1 LGQGTGQGGGE
12 PQPPDVS
19 INLNDQASA
28 GSVIGVNNGHVHV
41 QAPSRWPV
49 AVVLTPTGAAP
60 PGEAPLE
67 GRWRAGEEGW
77 LGDRRYLLLGDKAAL
92 IAEARDPRG
101 TQALRQALARQ
112 TDPEP
117 AHGEILVW
125 LRQGGGELIRERDLL
140 VRTQAADAPNAAA
153 VPAAHSTRRRHS
165 ARPPAGFPRV
175 AYYHA
180 GPGTGTVTLAL
191 SWPSERDGLP
201 AETLGVRFPPG
212 SLDEWRVSLLLAGL
226 RGLAASLERLH
237 RLRATHRNLSP
248 ESIVVAGT
256 RQFALRDLGL
266 AAVPFRPGEGPP
278 GYQAP
283 EQAFGARPGQHGPEI
298 DVYQLAAIAY
308 HLVTGSTPG
317 KNPPPARHPGLAE
330 AVSGTISAA
339 LAVRP
344 ADRPGLRDLR
354 LAFNA
359 PRPTHQADT

>member
-1 LGQGTGQGGGE
+1 MGEGTRRGGE
-12 PQPPDVS
+12 KSQPADVS
-19 INLNDQASA
+19 INLGDQASA
-28 GSVIGVNNGHVHV
+28 ASVIGVNNGHVHV
-41 QAPSRWPV
+41 QAQSARPV
-49 AVVLTPTGAAP
+49 AVVLAPASAAP
-60 PGEAPLE
+60 PGEVPLE
-67 GRWRAGEEGW
+67 GRWRAREEGW
-77 LGDRRYLLLGDKAAL
+77 VGDRRYLLLGDKAGL
-92 IAEARDPRG
+92 ITEDRDPRG
-101 TQALRQALARQ
+101 TQAQRQAVARQ

-117 AHGEILVW
+117 TPGDAVVW
-125 LRQGGGELIRERDLL
+125 LRQGGGDLTRERDLL
-140 VRTQAADAPNAAA
+140 IRMQAADAPNAAA
-153 VPAAHSTRRRHS
+153 ANRTQRRHS
-165 ARPPAGFPRV
+165 GRPPSGFPRV
-175 AYYHA
+175 AFYHG
-180 GPGTGTVTLAL
+180 GPGVITLAV
-191 SWPSERDGLP
+191 SWPAERDGLP

-212 SLDEWRVSLLLAGL
+212 SLDEWRISLLLAGL

-266 AAVPFRPGEGPP
+266 AAVSFRPGEGPP

-283 EQAFGARPGQHGPEI
+283 EQAFGARPGQHGPAI

-317 KNPPPARHPGLAE
+317 KNPPPVRHPGLAE
-330 AVSGTISAA
+330 AVTDTISAA

-359 PRPTHQADT
+359 SQPTHQADA

>member
-1 LGQGTGQGGGE
+1 MGEEPGRGGGE
-12 PQPPDVS
+12 PQPSNVS
-19 INLNDQASA
+19 VNLRDQASA
-28 GSVIGVNNGHVHV
+28 ASVIGVNNGHVHV
-41 QAPSRWPV
+41 QAPSALPV
-49 AVVLTPTGAAP
+49 AVVLTPASAAS

-77 LGDRRYLLLGDKAAL
+77 VGDRRYLLLGDKAGL
-92 IAEARDPRG
+92 ITEDHDPRG
-101 TQALRQALARQ
+101 TQIRRQAVARQ

-117 AHGEILVW
+117 APGKAVVW
-125 LRQGGGELIRERDLL
+125 LRQGGGDLTRERDLL
-140 VRTQAADAPNAAA
+140 VRVQAAGAPKAAA
-153 VPAAHSTRRRHS
+153 ANRTRRRHS
-165 ARPPAGFPRV
+165 GRPPSGFPCV
-175 AYYHA
+175 AFYHA
-180 GPGTGTVTLAL
+180 GLGTVTLAL
-191 SWPSERDGLP
+191 SWPAERNGLP

-212 SLDEWRVSLLLAGL
+212 SLDEWRVWLLLAGL
-226 RGLAASLERLH
+226 SGLAASLERLH

-283 EQAFGARPGQHGPEI
+283 EQAFGARPGQHGPAT

-308 HLVTGSTPG
+308 HLVTGSTLG
-317 KNPPPARHPGLAE
+317 KNPPPARHPGLAGT
-330 AVSGTISAA
+330 VTDTISAA

-344 ADRPGLRDLR
+344 ADRPILRDLR

-359 PRPTHQADT
+359 PQPAHQADT